1 MWWHHGY
8 AYVCIYIWNL
18 LSFYITFLKYPKW
31 KEKYELLDMSQAI
44 LKHDYHGENTLEG
57 VSKSKIWKIKIKI
70 VLIKENL
77 STLVNHAHN
86 KN

>member
-1 MWWHHGY
+1 
-8 AYVCIYIWNL
+8 
-18 LSFYITFLKYPKW
+18 
-31 KEKYELLDMSQAI
+31 MSQAI